1 MLSRFSMP
9 EPLRR
14 CRDIGVVL
22 GLAIA
27 MISPKWSAAEEP
39 ANTVPNDFANI
50 AGAFVKKYC
59 LDCHGGAEPKGEVA
73 LDKYADLSAMLANR
87 PTWEKVVENLNQGAM
102 PPEDSPRPEQAEIT
116 AVVQWIGEQFAAADR
131 AAPPNPGRVT
141 MRRLNRVEYNNTIRD
156 LLGVDFH
163 PADDFPSDDVGYGFD
178 NIGDVLSLPPLL
190 MEKYL
195 AAAERIVIEAIITD
209 RTIHPAAQRVEVERL
224 RRANRA
230 PDGNSVV
237 FPSNGDIG
245 TKFTISYAGEY
256 AIRVRAFADQAG
268 PDKAQMSV
276 QLDEGEPAQYEV
288 VATVVEP
295 QVIEIRTQ
303 LKVGEVSVRAA
314 FLNDYWEPED
324 PDPNN
329 RDRNLYVD
337 YLEVEGPFG
346 AGQLPLPASH
356 QQIIVTEPAVKE
368 GAEAGAEWD
377 RAAREVLSRFAS
389 RAFRRPASQDE
400 VERLVALSRLAREGG
415 DSFEVG
421 MQLAIE
427 AVLVSPHFLFRVES
441 DEHAQPTGD
450 KTAQAATEGRI
461 EPLGDYPLA
470 SRLSYFLW
478 SSMPDE
484 ALFADA
490 AAGKLHDPA
499 VWEAQVRRM
508 LADPKSQALVEN
520 FAGQWLQLRNLKT
533 INPDRKRFPDF
544 DESLRQAMQ
553 RETELFV
560 DAVLREDRSV
570 LDLLDTDFTFVNER
584 LAKHYGIEGVKGNDF
599 QRVAVDRNR
608 RGGILTQASVLTVT
622 SNPTRTSPV
631 KRDKWVLEQIL
642 NSPPPPPPPNVP
654 ELADDSDKQLTGTLR
669 ERMQQHRENVS
680 CAACHQRMD
689 PIGFGLENFDAIG
702 AYREKD
708 GEAAIDPAGEL
719 PDGSKFSGPAELKQV
734 FRAKGPEFRRALAA
748 KMLTYALGRGTE
760 PYDRSTIEQIAT
772 ELEADGDRFS
782 RLILAV
788 TKSQPFQMRQVP
800 AELAAAKTEAVGAE
814 TGGANE

>member
-1 MLSRFSMP
+1 MQCRHSKSNRD
-9 EPLRR
+9 R
-14 CRDIGVVL
+14 CRRTGALVL
-22 GLAIA
+22 AVALLGAA
-27 MISPKWSAAEEP
+27 WSAAEEP
-39 ANTVPNDFANI
+39 APEPSAEAANV
-50 AGAFVKKYC
+50 AVAYVKKHC
-59 LDCHGGAEPKGEVA
+59 VNCHGGAEPKGEVA
-73 LDKYADLSAMLANR
+73 LDKYADLTAMLADR
-87 PTWEKVVENLNQGAM
+87 KTWDKVVENLNLGAM
-102 PPEDSPRPEQAEIT
+102 PPEDSPQPEQAET
-116 AVVQWIGEQFAAADR
+116 MAVVAWIGEQFAAADR
-131 AAPPNPGRVT
+131 ALPPNPGRVT
-141 MRRLNRVEYNNTIRD
+141 MRRLNRTEYNNTIRD
-156 LLGVDFH
+156 LVGVDFQ

-195 AAAERIVIEAIITD
+195 AAAERIATQAILTD
-209 RTIHPAAQRVEVERL
+209 RTIHPSATRVEVERL

-237 FPSNGDIG
+237 FPSNDTIN
-245 TKFTISYAGEY
+245 TKFDIPHAGEY

-268 PDKAQMSV
+268 PEKALMSF
-276 QLDEGEPAQYEV
+276 QLGDREAVKYEV
-288 VATVVEP
+288 SATAADPQIIAVRTKLEP
-295 QVIEIRTQ
+295 GDIRLTA
-303 LKVGEVSVRAA
+303 G
-314 FLNDYWEPED
+314 FLNDYWQPDD
-324 PDPNN
+324 PDPAN

-337 YLEVEGPFG
+337 YFEIEGPFG
-346 AGQLPLPASH
+346 AGPLPLPESH
-356 QQIIVTEPAVKE
+356 KKLIFTEPATKE
-368 GAEAGAEWD
+368 GADAATEWD
-377 RAAREVLSRFAS
+377 RAARDVITRFAT
-389 RAFRRPASQDE
+389 RAFRRPATSDE
-400 VERLVALSRLAREGG
+400 IERLVALSRMAREAG

-421 MQLAIE
+421 IQLAVE
-427 AVLVSPHFLFRVES
+427 AVLVSPHFLFRVELN
-441 DEHAQPTGD
+441 EPVATAALGD
-450 KTAQAATEGRI
+450 NPAPGVTPEPI

-499 VWEAQVRRM
+499 VWDAQVRRL
-508 LADPKSQALVEN
+508 LADPKSQSLVEN

-544 DESLRQAMQ
+544 DESLRKAML

-560 DAVLREDRSV
+560 GALLREDRSV

-584 LAKHYGIEGVKGNDF
+584 LAKHYGIEGVKGDEF
-599 QRVAVDRNR
+599 QRVKVDRNR

-631 KRDKWVLEQIL
+631 KRGKWVLEQIL

-654 ELADDSDKQLTGTLR
+654 ELADDAGKQLTGTLR

-734 FRAKGPEFRRALAA
+734 FRAKGPEFRRALSA

-760 PYDRSTIEQIAT
+760 PFDRPAIEQIAQ

-788 TKSQPFQMRQVP
+788 TKSQPFQMRQVQT
-800 AELAAAKTEAVGAE
+800 ELAAAKSEA
-814 TGGANE
+814 GGANE